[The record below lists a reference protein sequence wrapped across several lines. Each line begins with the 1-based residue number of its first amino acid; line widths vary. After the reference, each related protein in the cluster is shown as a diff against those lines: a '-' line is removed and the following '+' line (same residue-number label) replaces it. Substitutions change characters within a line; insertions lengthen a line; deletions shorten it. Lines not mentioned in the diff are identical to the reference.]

1 VSLALHARGE
11 HVEAARVFDRNRAA
25 SGPPGLLSEEFD
37 VQQRRLRGNL
47 PQAFVHA
54 QLLDCALTLGRDGT

>member
-1 VSLALHARGE
+1 M
-11 HVEAARVFDRNRAA
+11 AAAHVFDRNRSA

-37 VQQRRLRGNL
+37 VQQRQLRGNL

-54 QLLDCALTLGRDGT
+54 LLLDCALTLGRDYPRD